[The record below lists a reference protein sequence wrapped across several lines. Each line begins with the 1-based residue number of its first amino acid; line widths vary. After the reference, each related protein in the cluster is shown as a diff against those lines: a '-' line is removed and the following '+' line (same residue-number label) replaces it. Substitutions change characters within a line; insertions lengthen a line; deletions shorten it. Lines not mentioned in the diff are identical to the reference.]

1 MGNQVKRRV
10 TWLSSKL
17 LLAVGAAVPLLWF
30 SGAPK
35 SVNAQMQTKQGMQ
48 MQMAKEGV
56 FEGKGKIVAVVP
68 AKDQVVLDHE
78 EIKGLMGAM
87 TMGYAVRSPE
97 LLKGLNSGDAV
108 KFKIDAGEKKIV
120 AIERLP

>member
-1 MGNQVKRRV
+1 MTNFGNRP
-10 TWLSSKL
+10 
-17 LLAVGAAVPLLWF
+17 LLAVCTGLALLWPML
-30 SGAPK
+30 GAGPA
-35 SVNAQMQTKQGMQ
+35 SAQMQMKGDMQ

-68 AKDQVVLDHE
+68 AKNQVVLDHE
-78 EIKGLMGAM
+78 EIKGFMGAM

-97 LLKGLNSGDAV
+97 LLKGLNTGDAV

-120 AIERLP
+120 SIERLP

>member
-1 MGNQVKRRV
+1 M
-10 TWLSSKL
+10 L
-17 LLAVGAAVPLLWF
+17 GAGPA
-30 SGAPK
+30 S
-35 SVNAQMQTKQGMQ
+35 AQMQMKGDMQ

-68 AKDQVVLDHE
+68 AKNQVVLDHE
-78 EIKGLMGAM
+78 EIKGFMGAM

-97 LLKGLNSGDAV
+97 LLKGLNTGDAV

-120 AIERLP
+120 SIERLP

>member
-1 MGNQVKRRV
+1 MAYLGNKTLYAVC
-10 TWLSSKL
+10 TG
-17 LLAVGAAVPLLWF
+17 LALLWPMLG
-30 SGAPK
+30 SSPAG
-35 SVNAQMQTKQGMQ
+35 AQMQMKQGMQ

-68 AKDQVVLDHE
+68 AKNQVVLDHE

-87 TMGYAVRSPE
+87 TMGYAVQSPE
-97 LLKGLNSGDAV
+97 LLMGLNSGDAV
-108 KFKIDAGEKKIV
+108 KFKIDAAEKKIV